1 MDKSTYNPKILKSF
15 EYFLSQEKTQDNLLQ
30 NLINDY
36 RSRTSIVKKDGNAI
50 EVTKPGALSAKTVFS
65 LAASFL
71 KSPFNTW
78 NLLKFYQ
85 NQKKYNT
92 PEFQTALLSS
102 DKTWDF
108 VDRTANNLEKVS
120 SLMTN
125 MGVDLFQEGKP
136 LDRVGMSLIKGAL
149 KSPEFIAT
157 IREIA
162 IASKQQNPNYLRWPN
177 LSRQKIRKREI
188 QYTS

>member
-1 MDKSTYNPKILKSF
+1 M
-15 EYFLSQEKTQDNLLQ
+15 LQ

-50 EVTKPGALSAKTVFS
+50 ELIKLGVLSARTIFS
-65 LAASFL
+65 LSPSFL

-85 NQKKYNT
+85 NQKKYSI
-92 PEFQTALLSS
+92 PKFQTALLSS
-102 DKTWDF
+102 NKTWDF

-136 LDRVGMSLIKGAL
+136 FDIKGISLIKRTL

-162 IASKQQNPNYLRWPN
+162 IASKQQNPNYLE
-177 LSRQKIRKREI
+177 LSSKLLGVIEKDQNTSAFLLKRVNQFKSI
-188 QYTS
+188 LHYL